1 MYYTF
6 YVNSTDSN
14 ELEYYMNNLS
24 TIVDGLGFLLD
35 IPMSWGFVRNIKET
49 KCLYNSESLKDHYIF
64 ERVDFHYHDKK
75 TEWINPTLINLKRI
89 QIENFINELN
99 NNQTLYSAVYH
110 YLQAIEEAN
119 TFFSSLYKA
128 YELLKPIKYMS
139 GKSISFFTR
148 IANDP
153 RNPIGRHT
161 SNSTKEIHS
170 YSINE
175 LNRCQNVIKNAIAG
189 FYEKSTGSK
198 LDYYLIP
205 E

>member
-75 TEWINPTLINLKRI
+75 TEWIN
-89 QIENFINELN
+89 
-99 NNQTLYSAVYH
+99 
-110 YLQAIEEAN
+110 
-119 TFFSSLYKA
+119 
-128 YELLKPIKYMS
+128 
-139 GKSISFFTR
+139 
-148 IANDP
+148 
-153 RNPIGRHT
+153 
-161 SNSTKEIHS
+161 
-170 YSINE
+170 
-175 LNRCQNVIKNAIAG
+175 
-189 FYEKSTGSK
+189 
-198 LDYYLIP
+198 
-205 E
+205 